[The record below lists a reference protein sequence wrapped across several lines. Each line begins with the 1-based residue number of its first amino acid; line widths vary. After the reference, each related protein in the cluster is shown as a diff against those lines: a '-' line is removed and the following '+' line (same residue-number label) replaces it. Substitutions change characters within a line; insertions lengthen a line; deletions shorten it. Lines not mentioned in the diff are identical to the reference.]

1 MHAAVLNCLAAS
13 GAALLLAWP
22 MSAAAAP
29 WRTYVVA
36 PAGDEVMVRTKGRAL
51 RPSGSRGEV
60 DLPVRV
66 RFSAPLASPVGP
78 VAMADVTVR
87 VLCTSRSMTANRV
100 AVRTADGKAF
110 AIRDRQAAVK
120 AVRSSVDQTLSA
132 PVFIDKVC
140 QRPSA

>member
-13 GAALLLAWP
+13 GAALLMAWP
-22 MSAAAAP
+22 MSATAAP
-29 WRTYVVA
+29 WRTYVLA

-66 RFSAPLASPVGP
+66 RFAVPVASPVGP

-87 VLCTSRSMTANRV
+87 VLCTSRSMTASHV
-100 AVRTADGKAF
+100 TARTAEGKAF
-110 AIRDRQAAVK
+110 TVKDRQAAVK
-120 AVRSSVDQTLSA
+120 AVRSSIDQTLSA

-140 QRPSA
+140 QLPSA